1 MRKDAAGTEL
11 RAVRAE
17 VEWAVLATKG
27 TSGLLSGA
35 LGLSR
40 GEEPAALSLPGG
52 RSLRKEMWFCRFL
65 LNMEVEKL
73 QREQWSLAVGV
84 PGSQAR
90 SVGIY
95 SWGWRRSLTRGGG

>member
-1 MRKDAAGTEL
+1 MGCTCNQRHIRPPVRGFGSEQGGGAG
-11 RAVRAE
+11 RPVSPR
-17 VEWAVLATKG
+17 
-27 TSGLLSGA
+27 
-35 LGLSR
+35 R
-40 GEEPAALSLPGG
+40 EEPAEGDGALVS
-52 RSLRKEMWFCRFL
+52 RFCRFL